1 MFQRFYTNTLQSNFI
16 KYLLSE
22 VEIPTIPFTTN
33 ITHVVPNAYYI
44 HNNYIV
50 KINERT
56 SSDVITAYEV
66 DSLTPEDYIKY
77 EPYIFGKAYRGY
89 TTKYISNSNSYDS
102 QTHYYL
108 GMYLRAIKG
117 YYGIDL
123 MPFYNCYTNEL
134 VSSVGFNYSPDVVA
148 VIFNPKAKKKH
159 LTNTIVVPP
168 GTEISEPEVR
178 NYQHQRI
185 EGVKW
190 FDESNSQRTFPR
202 VVNSTMRVSMK
213 LPTGITEDEVYID
226 WPPESKFDTLVYGL
240 KDEHSLG
247 VKFVEKTDAYTY
259 YAIPIKFCSMYTLAI
274 DCPTTLEVLPC
285 FLDSNGLL
293 RDLTVQLQHVLSPH
307 RNYTAL
313 SNYRY
318 SSVSYSK
325 PVTYISPCLHTN
337 YSDLYAYEKYLKL
350 LVKVPSTCTSSIVLL
365 EGEYTNLQP
374 YQDKYFSTSWSD
386 IKDEHTI
393 WNDKEARVVAEKEA
407 RGEPYTPQ
415 YKVEPTSFTKY
426 LNKYMISDLSLLSM
440 NRGVNYAFSSRLV
453 EYLCNNVITSSEK
466 LSKNIE
472 IIQRGLNRGPGSI
485 DGWWDDDLRVDTFE
499 KVRQFVDTYK
509 REKILDS
516 NGFADKDTEKI
527 LLSKKF
533 MNS

>member
-50 KINERT
+50 RINERPEGT
-56 SSDVITAYEV
+56 ITAYDV
-66 DSLTPEDYIKY
+66 DSLTSADYTKY

-89 TTKYISNSNSYDS
+89 TTKYTSSSNSYDP

-134 VSSVGFNYSPDVVA
+134 VSTVGFKYSPDVVA
-148 VIFNPKAKKKH
+148 VVFNPKAKKKH
-159 LTNTIVVPP
+159 LTNTIIVPP
-168 GTEISEPEVR
+168 GTEVSEPVVM
-178 NYQHQRI
+178 NYQHQPVT
-185 EGVKW
+185 GVKW
-190 FDESNSQRTFPR
+190 VDESGSQRTFPR
-202 VVNSTMRVSMK
+202 KINSTIRISME
-213 LPTGITEDEVYID
+213 LPQGLTESDVYIS

-240 KDEHSLG
+240 TDNHSLG
-247 VKFVEKTDAYTY
+247 VNFITKNDAYTY
-259 YAIPIKFCSMYTLAI
+259 YAIPIKFCSTYTLAI

-285 FLDSNGLL
+285 FIDSNGLL

-307 RNYTAL
+307 RNYTSLA
-313 SNYRY
+313 NYRY

-374 YQDKYFSTSWSD
+374 YQDKYFSTSWVD
-386 IKDEHTI
+386 IKDEHTR
-393 WNDKEARVVAEKEA
+393 WNDKEDYKKAEKDA
-407 RGEPYTPQ
+407 RGESYTPE

-440 NRGVNYAFSSRLV
+440 NRSVNYAFSSRLV
-453 EYLCNNVITSSEK
+453 EYLSNNVITSSEK

-472 IIQRGLNRGPGSI
+472 LIQRGLNRGPGNI
-485 DGWWDDDLRVDTFE
+485 DGLWDDELRVQTFE
-499 KVRQFVDTYK
+499 KVRQFINTYR
-509 REKILDS
+509 RENILDS
-516 NGFADKDTEKI
+516 NGFADKDIEKI

-533 MNS
+533 MDS